1 MPDIAHRPPSQSGFY
16 PSQTMSELMS
26 ALSLPSGLPVTK
38 RKVTHSRPPGISVC
52 MNDYVG
58 ASLDEMSNCPDCG
71 VSVGELHD
79 RGCGIA
85 RCRMHGQQWMFCSGE
100 GDHAST
106 TYQGVF
112 PGTAEAMAREWYV
125 KRDPEGRFIQC
136 GADDG
141 EGILDINRVYTELT
155 WDPSSEGF
163 I

>member
-1 MPDIAHRPPSQSGFY
+1 
-16 PSQTMSELMS
+16 
-26 ALSLPSGLPVTK
+26 
-38 RKVTHSRPPGISVC
+38 
-52 MNDYVG
+52 
-58 ASLDEMSNCPDCG
+58 
-71 VSVGELHD
+71 
-79 RGCGIA
+79 
-85 RCRMHGQQWMFCSGE
+85 MHGQQWMFCSGE